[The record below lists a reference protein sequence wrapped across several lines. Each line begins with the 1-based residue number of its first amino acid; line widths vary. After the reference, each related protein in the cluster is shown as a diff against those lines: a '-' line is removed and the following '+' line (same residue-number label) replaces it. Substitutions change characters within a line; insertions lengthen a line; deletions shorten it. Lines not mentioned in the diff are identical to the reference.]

1 MKTAKEAKSKGQ
13 GARSRKFLL
22 IKVFNCP
29 RHLPYLLYTT

>member
-1 MKTAKEAKSKGQ
+1 MKTAKEAKSKGQGARSKEQ

-29 RHLPYLLYTT
+29 RL